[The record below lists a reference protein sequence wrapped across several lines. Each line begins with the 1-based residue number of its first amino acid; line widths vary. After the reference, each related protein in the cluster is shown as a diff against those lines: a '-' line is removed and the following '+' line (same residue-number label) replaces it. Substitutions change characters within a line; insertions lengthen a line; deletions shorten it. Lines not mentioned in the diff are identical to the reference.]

1 MSISSLQQ
9 EVRSSRREAVA
20 TSTQLVSVVVPCL
33 NESESLPQL
42 HQKLA
47 ELQAECADQYRFEV
61 VLVDDGSSDGT
72 PDLATELFEDGFRL
86 NLQRHGKNRGIAAA
100 LMTGIQASEGPT
112 IVTIDADCT
121 FDPADIPQLLA
132 RLQDGVSVVI
142 GSPYHPEGGVDHV
155 PGWRILLSR
164 ACSRMYRALFRNP
177 VNCYT
182 GCFRAFRAADTR
194 QITLDNSGFV
204 GVVELL
210 WKLDGQPGRF
220 VEVPVRLSNRKYGQ
234 SKMKTVRAMAKHF
247 LLMVRIATR
256 TISRPGNR
264 A

>member
-1 MSISSLQQ
+1 
-9 EVRSSRREAVA
+9 VTTA
-20 TSTQLVSVVVPCL
+20 TRLVSVVVPCL

-42 HQKLA
+42 HQKLS
-47 ELQAECADQYRFEV
+47 ELQAECADRCEFEI

-72 PDLATELFEDGFRL
+72 PKLAEELFGDGFRL
-86 NLQRHGKNRGIAAA
+86 NLQRHEKNRGIAAA
-100 LMTGIQASEGPT
+100 LMTGIRASGGDT

-121 FDPADIPQLLA
+121 FDPADIPQLLDQL
-132 RLQDGVSVVI
+132 RDGVSVVI

-182 GCFRAFRAADTR
+182 GCFRAFRAADAR
-194 QITLDNSGFV
+194 RIALDNHGFV

-256 TISRPGNR
+256 TISRPQPRPTGKP
-264 A
+264 